1 MIGPAGIAPLAQRQ
15 LAAWQR
21 VAADWP
27 VHAIDQDDEM
37 HLACGECGRSI
48 VPLRNGSGDYHY
60 NLSHFTDATVMHL
73 RARHADMEPPG
84 L

>member
-1 MIGPAGIAPLAQRQ
+1 
-15 LAAWQR
+15 
-21 VAADWP
+21 
-27 VHAIDQDDEM
+27 M

-60 NLSHFTDATVMHL
+60 SLSHFTDATVMHL